1 MRTCLRKRHS
11 CLRNCT
17 SPATRD
23 RNSCR
28 MSSLVKAHEFFGQMQ
43 REDCTFR
50 LLNSNIGADDTVLR
64 GTFSKTTVRSG
75 LTVHYSDVTNL
86 CDLHT
91 EAESAPHLG
100 VKLFFQGGVS
110 ASIGDQ
116 DIPMP
121 HRAENSD
128 RWIPSATL
136 FHQQERELFRRRAA
150 VGDRVRKLT
159 IKIFPEW
166 LESGDVF
173 ADASAQGLKRF
184 TATRLAARSWSPSA
198 SLVALATQA
207 IKPSG
212 FEPYLAR
219 LYMESRTLGIVAEAF
234 SLLAGT
240 PPPAH
245 SARLSA
251 AENKRLRRAEELLNN
266 SRVAP
271 SVEELATEI
280 GVSVNTLQRL
290 FHTAHRTT
298 VFHYIRKLKLEQART
313 ALENEGVTIAQ
324 AAYLAGYTS
333 PANFATAFKR
343 QHGFSPRDARSR

>member
-1 MRTCLRKRHS
+1 
-11 CLRNCT
+11 
-17 SPATRD
+17 
-23 RNSCR
+23 

-43 REDCTFR
+43 KEDQAFR

-64 GTFSKTTVRSG
+64 GTFRKTTVRDG

-100 VKLFFQGGVS
+100 IKLFFQGGVS

-121 HRAENSD
+121 RQLENSD

-150 VGDRVRKLT
+150 IGDRVRKLT

-166 LESGDVF
+166 LESGDIF
-173 ADASAQGLKRF
+173 GDASAQGLKRF
-184 TATRLAARSWSPSA
+184 TSTRLAARSWSPSA
-198 SLVALATQA
+198 SLLALAMQA
-207 IKPSG
+207 IRPPS

-234 SLLAGT
+234 SLLAGMPST
-240 PPPAH
+240 PA
-245 SARLSA
+245 SGARLSA
-251 AENKRLRRAEELLNN
+251 AENKHLRRAEELLNN

-271 SVEELATEI
+271 SLEELAAEV

-290 FHTAHRTT
+290 FHAAYGTT
-298 VFHYIRKLKLEQART
+298 VFHYIRRLKLEQART

-343 QHGFSPRDARSR
+343 QYGFSPKDARSG

>member
-1 MRTCLRKRHS
+1 
-11 CLRNCT
+11 
-17 SPATRD
+17 
-23 RNSCR
+23 

-166 LESGDVF
+166 LEFGRCLCGCKRAGPEALHRDTACGTILEPERVAGGIGHAGD
-173 ADASAQGLKRF
+173 
-184 TATRLAARSWSPSA
+184 
-198 SLVALATQA
+198 QA
-207 IKPSG
+207 VW
-212 FEPYLAR
+212 L
-219 LYMESRTLGIVAEAF
+219 RTLSGAPIHGEPHAWHRRR
-234 SLLAGT
+234 SLFAAGR
-240 PPPAH
+240 H
-245 SARLSA
+245 
-251 AENKRLRRAEELLNN
+251 
-266 SRVAP
+266 AP
-271 SVEELATEI
+271 
-280 GVSVNTLQRL
+280 
-290 FHTAHRTT
+290 
-298 VFHYIRKLKLEQART
+298 ART
-313 ALENEGVTIAQ
+313 QRKTERRRE
-324 AAYLAGYTS
+324 
-333 PANFATAFKR
+333 
-343 QHGFSPRDARSR
+343 

>member
-1 MRTCLRKRHS
+1 
-11 CLRNCT
+11 
-17 SPATRD
+17 
-23 RNSCR
+23 

-43 REDCTFR
+43 RENQTFR
-50 LLNSNIGADDTVLR
+50 LLNSNIGTDDTVLR
-64 GTFSKTTVRSG
+64 GTFSKTTVRNG

-100 VKLFFQGGVS
+100 IKLFFQGGVS

-121 HRAENSD
+121 HRLENSD

-150 VGDRVRKLT
+150 IGDRVRKLT

-173 ADASAQGLKRF
+173 GDASAQGLKLF
-184 TATRLAARSWSPSA
+184 TSTRLAARSWNPSA

-207 IKPSG
+207 IKPPS

-234 SLLAGT
+234 SLLA
-240 PPPAH
+240 
-245 SARLSA
+245 
-251 AENKRLRRAEELLNN
+251 
-266 SRVAP
+266 
-271 SVEELATEI
+271 
-280 GVSVNTLQRL
+280 
-290 FHTAHRTT
+290 
-298 VFHYIRKLKLEQART
+298 
-313 ALENEGVTIAQ
+313 
-324 AAYLAGYTS
+324 
-333 PANFATAFKR
+333 
-343 QHGFSPRDARSR
+343 